1 MLLNSTAQLVGI
13 HSFHIFSSAQLFNR
27 AKRWFP
33 LHVGSDFQDHI
44 PAKGNELTRK
54 QFTLAP
60 ITMSSLF
67 ELAKTILRRGV
78 CWPFLECCSVPK
90 KTKHHHCRFFLILFL
105 AFTAFWPVFQLL
117 CSKSEGCAR
126 CLLALSFC
134 VVLGTRRRAVVV
146 KVEKI
151 PRYDCEF
158 LADKRNQTT
167 HLASYF
173 TVVSPRGISDFIP
186 KMQIGAET
194 TFLFLCQSAFSHSSC
209 AYAHLGVKL
218 SIQYNYVCNTTS

>member
-1 MLLNSTAQLVGI
+1 MEFCN
-13 HSFHIFSSAQLFNR
+13 
-27 AKRWFP
+27 
-33 LHVGSDFQDHI
+33 
-44 PAKGNELTRK
+44 
-54 QFTLAP
+54 
-60 ITMSSLF
+60 
-67 ELAKTILRRGV
+67 
-78 CWPFLECCSVPK
+78 VPK
-90 KTKHHHCRFFLILFL
+90 KKKHHHCRFFLILFL
-105 AFTAFWPVFQLL
+105 AFTAFWHPQRPVFQLL

-146 KVEKI
+146 VKVEKGVQI

-158 LADKRNQTT
+158 LANKRNQTM

-173 TVVSPRGISDFIP
+173 TVASPRGVNDFIP

-218 SIQYNYVCNTTS
+218 SIQYNYECNTAS